1 MQLNKIK
8 ATNPILKMGK
18 RYKKAINKK
27 GSGNGYIFPMS
38 YIIKESLYSGTFHF
52 TSFCNI

>member
-18 RYKKAINKK
+18 RYKKAINKQ
-27 GSGNGYIFPMS
+27 GNGNGYIFPMS
-38 YIIKESLYSGTFHF
+38 YIIKESLYSGTSHF